1 MILFQRFL
9 FVVGG
14 WGWANL
20 VRWADHL
27 CVIVTTFPQ
36 CKYLVPACLQNI
48 PRSDNSNDLP
58 HLRISLPDLG
68 ISFSS
73 WDKARNLEQ
82 RFRYIYSHIPRAK
95 TSHIPI
101 ELLRF
106 VVV

>member
-9 FVVGG
+9 FGVSG

-27 CVIVTTFPQ
+27 RVIVTTFPQ

-73 WDKARNLEQ
+73 WDKGRN
-82 RFRYIYSHIPRAK
+82 YH
-95 TSHIPI
+95 
-101 ELLRF
+101 
-106 VVV
+106 